1 MALIGIFALFALA
14 LALRVIPA
22 LVAPRGA
29 GVDQWFWRAY
39 IEKLRSTRAFPPQ
52 LPQFLLDEAQWYPP
66 LFPVVLSKLPAA
78 LFSQH
83 SRYLA
88 ILIDLLRLVVL
99 VLATRWLSGSDAA
112 AFLAGVAYSITP
124 LLVTYNMQ
132 LNPRGMAALFLDLCW
147 LTVGAILLEDA
158 SPWLWCAALVL
169 AGLVLL
175 SHKMTTQIFWFIA
188 LVGAALS
195 GRLEL
200 ALLVPGGMVAAFLL
214 SGGFYRKV
222 LIAHADITS
231 FWYRN
236 WHWSGSHPI
245 LESPVY
251 GEPGFESATKYYRGG
266 WRPWLRR
273 LQFVVGFNPWMP
285 AALLI
290 GAAAYVDGYVFSRME
305 SWVFAWLSLCFAFA
319 LLTTLVPA
327 FRCLGQGYLYGYNG
341 GFPAAL
347 ALGMTWQGMRDEGF
361 WQSLVALTLLAC
373 LAGLAAFFRT
383 LRNSR
388 TMKVDI
394 QLEAAIERL
403 AALPKGV
410 VMCFPQH
417 WHEFVAYR
425 AGQSVLYGGHG
436 YGFRRFECVFPRLLE
451 PVGTLI
457 ARHEVKYLL
466 TYEGYCNTRFL
477 ADLPAADVE
486 CFEDYRLYRFG
497 GAGPESQGAADFE
510 ASSAR

>member
-1 MALIGIFALFALA
+1 VLIGIFGLIVLA
-14 LALRVIPA
+14 LVLRVIPA
-22 LVAPRGA
+22 VVAPRGA

-39 IEKLRSTRAFPPQ
+39 IEKLRATEMFPPQ

-78 LFSQH
+78 VFSQH

-88 ILIDLLRLVVL
+88 VLIDLLRLVVL
-99 VLATRWLSGSDAA
+99 VLATRWLSGSDKA
-112 AFLAGVAYSITP
+112 AFFAGAAYSMTP

-147 LTVGAILLEDA
+147 LTVAALLLENET
-158 SPWLWCAALVL
+158 PWLWCVALIL

-175 SHKMTTQIFWFIA
+175 THKMTTQIFWFISI
-188 LVGAALS
+188 VGAGMS
-195 GRLEL
+195 GRIEL
-200 ALLVPGGMVAAFLL
+200 ALLVPGGMVAAYLL

-222 LIAHADITS
+222 LSAHADITS

-236 WHWSGSHPI
+236 WHWSGSNPI

-251 GEPGFESATKYYRGG
+251 GEPGFESPTKYYRGG

-273 LQFVVGFNPWMP
+273 LQFVIGFNPWMP
-285 AALLI
+285 AVLII
-290 GAAAYVDGYVFSRME
+290 GAAAYVDGYVFSGIE
-305 SWVFAWLSLCFAFA
+305 TWVFVWLSLCFAFA
-319 LLTTLVPA
+319 LLTTLVPML
-327 FRCLGQGYLYGYNG
+327 RCLGQGYLYGYNG
-341 GFPAAL
+341 SFPAAL
-347 ALGMTWQGMRDEGF
+347 ALGMTWCGMRNKGF
-361 WQSLVALTLLAC
+361 WQAVVALTVLAC
-373 LAGLAAFFRT
+373 LAGLAAFFRA

-388 TMKVDI
+388 TMKVST

-417 WHEFVAYR
+417 WHDVVAYR
-425 AGQSVLYGGHG
+425 TQQPVLFGGHG
-436 YGFRRFECVFPRLLE
+436 YGFRRLQCVFPRLLE
-451 PVGTLI
+451 PVGALI

-466 TYEGYCNTRFL
+466 TYEGYCNMRFL
-477 ADLPAADVE
+477 ADLPAADIE
-486 CFEDYRLYRFG
+486 CFGEYRLYRFSG
-497 GAGPESQGAADFE
+497 SVPERNAAADFE
-510 ASSAR
+510 ASTV